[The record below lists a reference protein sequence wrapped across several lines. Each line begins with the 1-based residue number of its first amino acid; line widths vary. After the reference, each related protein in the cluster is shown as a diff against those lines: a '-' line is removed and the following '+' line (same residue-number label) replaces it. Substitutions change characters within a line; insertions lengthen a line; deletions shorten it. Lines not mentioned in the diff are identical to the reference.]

1 MSTRKLFEED
11 VMQKECGAEVT
22 NCVPLKKGYGVELD
36 QTVFFP
42 EGGGQLSD
50 VGYLELQPEG
60 KKVQVLHTSEKDGHI
75 YHETAEPVQIG
86 TEVHGVLDWQ
96 TRFDHMQQ
104 HCGEHMLSYAF
115 WKLFD
120 ADNIGF
126 HMTPEMVTIDLNV
139 EVTPEQIRQ
148 AEQFTNQQIQENHA
162 VTAKWMTKEEAEKL
176 TTRKFNEKLTGPIRI
191 VHIEGGDAC
200 TCCGTHPPM
209 TGMVGLVKVFKAEK
223 HKTGTRVHFLCGRL
237 ALQAI
242 SERLDALT
250 DASNELSIKDVEIAD
265 GVARLQEE
273 IKGLKEQLHADEQEL
288 IAARVQKLLQE
299 TEEDEA
305 GNLPFKIVST
315 SLTPAAA
322 KDLAKQLAEQEKA
335 SVAIFYEN
343 KGRVNYILALGT
355 GAAGSCRT
363 RIKAINE
370 ALNGRGGGRD
380 EQAQGSA
387 PAQENWQELIKDL

>member
-1 MSTRKLFEED
+1 
-11 VMQKECGAEVT
+11 MQKECGAEVVG
-22 NCVPLKKGYGVELD
+22 CVPLKKGYGIELD

-50 VGYLELQPEG
+50 VGYLELVPDG
-60 KKVQVLHTSEKDGHI
+60 KKVQVLHVSEKDGHV

-139 EVTPEQIRQ
+139 EVSPEQIRQ
-148 AEQFTNQQIQENHA
+148 AEIFTNRQIQEDHA
-162 VTAKWMTKEEAEKL
+162 ISATWMSKDEAEKL
-176 TTRKFNEKLTGPIRI
+176 TTRKFNEKLEGPIRI

-200 TCCGTHPPM
+200 TCCGTHPPK
-209 TGMVGLVKVFKAEK
+209 TGMVGLVKVLKAEK

-242 SERLDALT
+242 AERLDALT
-250 DASNELSIKDVEIAD
+250 NASNALSIKDVDIED
-265 GVARLQEE
+265 GVARLQDE
-273 IKGLKEQLHADEQEL
+273 IKTLKEQLHADEQEL
-288 IAARVQKLLQE
+288 IDIKVQKLIAETQE
-299 TEEDEA
+299 DAE
-305 GNLPFKIVST
+305 GNRSFKVVST
-315 SLTPAAA
+315 KLTPAAA
-322 KDLAKQLAEQEKA
+322 KDLAKRLGEEEKA
-335 SVAIFYEN
+335 SVAIFYES
-343 KGRVNYILALGT
+343 KGRVNYILALGE
-355 GAAGSCRT
+355 GATGSCRT

-387 PAQENWQELIKDL
+387 PAQENWQELVKDL